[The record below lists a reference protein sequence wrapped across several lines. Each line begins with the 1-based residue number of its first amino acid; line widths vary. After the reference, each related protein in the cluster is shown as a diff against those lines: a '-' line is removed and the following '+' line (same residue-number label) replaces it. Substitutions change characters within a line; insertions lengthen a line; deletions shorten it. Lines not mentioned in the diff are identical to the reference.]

1 MSIDPNFSKCQ
12 YGLNLLSTIFH
23 GELMHTK
30 YHVKTWENSGQ
41 ALVAFDQ
48 ALRAV
53 QEHICIQQH
62 WNMDTVRPMSAHGSL
77 YTGNWV
83 VTAVPKPS
91 DSISCIAVRKL
102 VWK

>member
-1 MSIDPNFSKCQ
+1 MSLDPNFLKFQ

-30 YHVKTWENSGQ
+30 YHVKTWGDSEQ

-62 WNMDTVRPMSAHGSL
+62 WNMDTAWPMSDHGSL
-77 YTGNWV
+77 YTGNRL
-83 VTAVPKPS
+83 VTEVPKPS
-91 DSISCIAVRKL
+91 DSISCIAVRRF